1 MSEVKN
7 KSEHQN
13 NSATPV
19 QAPKEASSLGE
30 TEYVD
35 ARAST
40 FQFIQLQAAAD
51 DQGKGNRITQLQSKA
66 SQFTAFSRVAQLQA
80 KRDSKISSTHPHI
93 VQREENK
100 TGLPDGLK
108 SGMESISGL
117 SLDDVKVYRNSD
129 KPAQLQA
136 YAYAQGTDIHLGPG
150 QEKHLPHELGH
161 VVQQKQGRVKAT
173 TQLKGK
179 VSINDSKQLEKEA
192 DTMGAKAQN
201 LSISTGATSEAGVA
215 QRKGVETKVVQMFG
229 GMTNVSE
236 DANSAA
242 DEASHANNMANAMS
256 GENGLAETDAINS
269 AASSIAGNVIAS
281 LQSVKT
287 MWEKGKDAWEKR
299 DFISGA
305 EAFLAGGDLVS
316 NALALAADGGANLGF
331 GAGKGIPVLSS
342 AIGAFKSGMEIFK
355 NYKSLE
361 ALREF
366 EKGKKLSKED
376 QYILNKKVSSLQ
388 IDIASN
394 SADLVLNV
402 VSAVGDFFPAVK
414 AGAAVAQA
422 AKFAFEKGMEAWTS
436 YKSEKEQQALN
447 LAEDRVAGKGIDLA
461 TAKELSAKV
470 DKAEP
475 DSLKSSN
482 GTLMDM
488 VNMKFEIENVRSQI
502 EKSTD
507 DTAKGELKSKEST
520 LTAMLN
526 ESITIYNVT
535 MRNIGSAKITYSD
548 VENLQKIHA
557 SVIMVYLNK
566 KEEEKSWWERKRAAL
581 GGPLAPMKDKIL
593 AELNKKGALVDDKD
607 IQELSKGQHATYL
620 WKKTQDALNEVSK
633 GKTYF
638 TAKELDAEMKAIL
651 ENYNVP
657 KEQIDKIIRE

>member
-40 FQFIQLQAAAD
+40 FQYIQLQAAAD
-51 DQGKGNRITQLQSKA
+51 DQGKGNRITQLQSKSTQFNRF
-66 SQFTAFSRVAQLQA
+66 SQVAQLQA
-80 KRDSKISSTHPHI
+80 KRDSKMSSAHPHV

-108 SGMESISGL
+108 SGMESISGF

-136 YAYAQGTDIHLGPG
+136 YAYAQGTNIHLGPG

-161 VVQQKQGRVKAT
+161 VVQQKQGRVEPT
-173 TQLKGK
+173 VQMKGQ
-179 VSINDSKQLEKEA
+179 VAINDSKQLEKEA

-201 LSISTGATSEAGVA
+201 LGISTGATSKVGVA
-215 QRKGVETKVVQMFG
+215 QRKGVEAKVVQMVG

-236 DANSAA
+236 NANSLA
-242 DEASHANNMANAMS
+242 DEASQANNMANALS
-256 GENGLAETDAINS
+256 GESGLAETGAINS
-269 AASSIAGNVIAS
+269 AGSSWAGNIIAS
-281 LQSVKT
+281 LQSVKNV
-287 MWEKGKDAWEKR
+287 WESGKTAFEERNWE
-299 DFISGA
+299 SGA
-305 EAFLAGGDLVS
+305 DFFLDGADVVS
-316 NALALAADGGANLGF
+316 NALALAADGGAMEVV
-331 GAGKGIPVLSS
+331 PVLSS
-342 AIGAFKSGMEIFK
+342 LIGAFKSGMEIFK
-355 NYKSLE
+355 SNQSLK

-366 EKGKKLSKED
+366 EKGKELSKED
-376 QYILNKKVSSLQ
+376 QYILNKKVSSLK
-388 IDIASN
+388 IDIAS
-394 SADLVLNV
+394 SGADLILNV

-422 AKFAFEKGMEAWTS
+422 AKFAFVKGMEAWTS
-436 YKSEKEQQALN
+436 YKSEKEQQAL
-447 LAEDRVAGKGIDLA
+447 DRVTGNGTDLA

-470 DKAEP
+470 AKAEP

-488 VNMKFEIENVRSQI
+488 VNMKFEIEDVRSQI

-526 ESITIYNVT
+526 ESITIYNIT

-557 SVIMVYLNK
+557 SVIMIYLNK

-593 AELNKKGALVDDKD
+593 AELGKSAPEVGDKE
-607 IQELSKGQHATYL
+607 IQELSKGQHATAL
-620 WKKTQDALNEVSK
+620 WKKTQDALNEASK
-633 GKTYF
+633 GRSYF
-638 TAKELDAEMKAIL
+638 TTKELDAKMTAIL
-651 ENYNVP
+651 EKYKVP
-657 KEQIDKIIRE
+657 QEEIDKIVRE